1 MLHSLKVEHHFRK
14 LRTNEYPGCQWR
26 FWPYF
31 PFGTLVKPSSK
42 LCSLLLQRC
51 HEPQSDVFRVETWHN
66 YLLGTRQ
73 SCWWLWKITGVTDGS
88 PVDSAWCGLHELTS
102 EVLESHPA
110 RSEFVQAAPCWIAK
124 WSTIPNRPKRSLVVR
139 SMNKATTLEQCRFL
153 SGASADRNKTRKVT
167 RATLCCLQV
176 TEAFWNLV
184 ICCWCY
190 AADCESG
197 GRFVGGFWVNASVKK
212 WLWPVDQSKHPVSF
226 SVE

>member
-1 MLHSLKVEHHFRK
+1 MMSKKILAIFSIWNTGQTVVQALQLIASAVPWASEWCFPCRNMAQ
-14 LRTNEYPGCQWR
+14 R
-26 FWPYF
+26 
-31 PFGTLVKPSSK
+31 PFGHTSELLVIVKN
-42 LCSLLLQRC
+42 
-51 HEPQSDVFRVETWHN
+51 H
-66 YLLGTRQ
+66 
-73 SCWWLWKITGVTDGS
+73 WWGVTDGS

-102 EVLESHPA
+102 EVLESHPG
-110 RSEFVQAAPCWIAK
+110 RMRLQDLRREFVQAAPCWIAK

-153 SGASADRNKTRKVT
+153 AGAGADRNKTRKVT
-167 RATLCCLQV
+167 RATLWCLQV

-197 GRFVGGFWVNASVKK
+197 GRFAGGFWVNASVKK

-226 SVE
+226 SME